1 MESLLPDILLFPIPF
16 ICLFSY
22 LKQVESYIAMF
33 KEHPKLLTGI
43 IIGSLVIL
51 VVVIVCNA
59 NWVIT
64 NCTDA
69 STGGQ
74 SDFNAFEGIN
84 ALFAGLAFIG
94 IAYTIHQ
101 QQKSLKI
108 SNQQLKESI
117 VQQEKNSIR
126 QSISALQSTLSN
138 LNSLY
143 NASHTKDNAEN
154 ILDYIHF
161 SEHIY
166 NEIQKIFTTFSQQY
180 QNYATEEQK
189 KQVSASALYNYKF
202 HAQRFL
208 EIAYPLRI
216 IFERIDT
223 SDYLSQRDKHILAR
237 QAFTILNHSDV
248 KILGIIYSENVFKQE
263 FPISDTFTIFFPE
276 HSAKSIIASLSLVK
290 DDRTAI
296 EFYNLIVNSR
306 QLTHDFQAIYEAA
319 AVRAQAKQNNS
330 VH

>member
-1 MESLLPDILLFPIPF
+1 
-16 ICLFSY
+16 
-22 LKQVESYIAMF
+22 MF

-59 NWVIT
+59 NWLIT

-69 STGGQ
+69 ITSER

-101 QQKSLKI
+101 QHKSLKI
-108 SNQQLKESI
+108 SNRQLKESI
-117 VQQEKNSIR
+117 VQQDKNSIR
-126 QSISALQSTLSN
+126 QSISALQITLSN

-143 NASHTKDNAEN
+143 NSSRSKSNTDEM
-154 ILDYIHF
+154 LDYIHF
-161 SEHIY
+161 SEYIY

-180 QNYATEEQK
+180 QKYYTEEQK
-189 KQVSASALYNYKF
+189 NQVSASALYSYKF
-202 HAQRFL
+202 YAQRFL

-216 IFERIDT
+216 IFECIDT

-248 KILGIIYSENVFKQE
+248 KILGIIYSEDVFKQE
-263 FPISDTFTIFFPE
+263 FPISDTFKTFFPE
-276 HSAKSIIASLSLVK
+276 HGAKSIIASLSLVK
-290 DDRTAI
+290 DDRAAI
-296 EFYNLIVNSR
+296 EFYNLIANSR

-319 AVRAQAKQNNS
+319 AVRAQAKQNNN